1 MKTREPESDEELG
14 DSCGPSG
21 HSSRNGEAGERRLNL
36 ACSEAPWKH
45 PSAMLEREVPG
56 TQGHTVF
63 FLCSLGWL
71 GPHGH
76 SHSRPFGGRSRLW
89 SVN

>member
-1 MKTREPESDEELG
+1 MKTREVEGDKELG
-14 DSCGPSG
+14 GSCGPSG
-21 HSSRNGEAGERRLNL
+21 HSSRNGGAGERRLNL
-36 ACSEAPWKH
+36 ARSEAMGKD
-45 PSAMLEREVPG
+45 PSGMLEREVPG

-76 SHSRPFGGRSRLW
+76 SHSRPFGERSRLR